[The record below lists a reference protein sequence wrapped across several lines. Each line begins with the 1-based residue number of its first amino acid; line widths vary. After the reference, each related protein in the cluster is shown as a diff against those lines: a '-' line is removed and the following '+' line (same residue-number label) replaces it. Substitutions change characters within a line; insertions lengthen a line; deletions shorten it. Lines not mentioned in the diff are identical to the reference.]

1 MRRHRRT
8 YRKLVLR
15 GFRQGISRFLAIFAI
30 VALGVGFFVGII
42 ATAPDMRLSSDRY
55 YDDTYMMDVRVMS
68 TLGLTEADVEAVQ
81 NLEGI
86 DRVMPAYSADVLLL
100 TAQDDAAVTRVHSLP
115 AAEEE
120 SLNRV
125 ELTSGRMPE
134 NPGECVIE
142 TGGYLFS
149 LPIEI
154 GDTLQ
159 LSPDNEDLTDTLAV
173 DSFTV
178 VGTVKS
184 AYYFSVERE
193 HTTLGNGSIELILY
207 TQQQSFA
214 YEVFTDI
221 FATVSGAE
229 ALNCFSEDYRNLV
242 ADTSARLETLAD
254 ARERARR
261 DELVADAQ
269 AELDDAWS
277 EYLAEREDAEKEL
290 ADAEQELARAR
301 AELETQRA
309 RLADGRS
316 QYESGL
322 EEYQAGLE
330 AFETEIAQQRE
341 ALEAGRAELAL
352 KREEL
357 TAMQEQLD
365 ANKAQIDALR
375 PFVDQDPQIAEQVA
389 EYDANVA
396 VVSQGFAMLE
406 AREAELEAGAQT
418 LEETAAQTQSELDAA
433 KAALDET
440 LRTLDSGAAALAAA
454 QEELAAGETEY
465 EQARQEAEQTFAE
478 AEQELEQAQQE
489 IADIP
494 EAEWYLFDRSDNL
507 GFESFRKNADNL
519 EAIAK
524 IFPLFFFLIAALVSL
539 TTMTRLV
546 EEERGLI
553 GTLKA
558 LGYNNGAIAA
568 KYLIYAGVAS
578 VSGSVLGFSLGFK
591 VFPTILWN
599 AYEMM
604 YTLPPLLT
612 PFHWGYAVLS
622 SAAAVLLCLFA
633 TYSACRHSLGLS
645 PAGLLQPRA
654 PKAGKRVFL
663 ERITPLWKRL
673 KFTHKVT
680 VRNLLRYK
688 KRFFMTVIGI
698 AGCTALLVA
707 GFGLRDSISDIVDKQ
722 FNEIYQ
728 YNMIVSLRNSSPMQ
742 KGTALR
748 ALLDDPQYISGYTL
762 ASQESATVSAGGKSQ
777 DITLCVPEDT
787 QALPEFV
794 TLRDRRTHE
803 PVSFDTDSAV
813 VTEKLAEQL
822 GIQVGDQIQI
832 DLGDGLT
839 ADVTVTGV
847 TENYLSGYVYLAR
860 EVYEDVFGQDLT
872 FHTLYGVVLDADAQR
887 RDEISARILRQEDV
901 NGVSFTNSIGE
912 NFQDMLSKIDYIV
925 IVLIVSAGTLA
936 FIVLYNLTNINIAER
951 ERELATIKVLGFY
964 DGEVSAYIYRET
976 VLLSVIGMALGLAL
990 GVVLHTFVVR
1000 TAEIDAVMFG
1010 RSIYPLSFVYA
1021 GLLTLAFTAI
1031 VSLFMHKKLK
1041 KIDMVQSLKSNE

>member
-1 MRRHRRT
+1 MRRRRRIAT
-8 YRKLVLR
+8 KLVLR

-55 YDDTYMMDVRVMS
+55 YDGTDMMDVRVVS
-68 TLGLTEADVEAVQ
+68 TLGLTEADVDAVRA
-81 NLEGI
+81 LAGI

-100 TAQDDAAVTRVHSLP
+100 TEQDDTAVTRLHSLP
-115 AAEEE
+115 DADETA
-120 SLNRV
+120 LNRV
-125 ELTSGRMPE
+125 ELIEGRMPE
-134 NPGECVIE
+134 SPGECVIE

-149 LPIEI
+149 VPIEI
-154 GDTLQ
+154 GDTLTV
-159 LSPDNEDLTDTLAV
+159 SDDNDDLTDTLAV

-184 AYYFSVERE
+184 AYYFSIERE
-193 HTTLGNGSIELILY
+193 HSTVGSGTVELILY
-207 TQQQSFA
+207 TQQRSFSL
-214 YEVFTDI
+214 EVYTDI
-221 FATVSGAE
+221 FATVSGAQ
-229 ALNCFSEDYRNLV
+229 ALNCFSDEYGELV
-242 ADTSARLETLAD
+242 GNTTDELETLAA
-254 ARERARR
+254 AREAARR
-261 DELVADAQ
+261 DELVADAR
-269 AELDDAWS
+269 AELDEAWA
-277 EYLAEREDAEKEL
+277 EYLAERDDAEKEL
-290 ADAEQELARAR
+290 ADAEQELARGR
-301 AELETQRA
+301 AELESQRA
-309 RLADGRS
+309 KLADGRA
-316 QYESGL
+316 QYE
-322 EEYQAGLE
+322 AGLSE
-330 AFETEIAQQRE
+330 YEAGLAAFESEIAKQRE
-341 ALEAGRAELAL
+341 ALETGREEVSL

-357 TAMQEQLD
+357 TAMQARLD
-365 ANKAQIDALR
+365 ANKETIDALR
-375 PFVDQDPQIAEQVA
+375 PFVDQDPQIAAQVA

-396 VVSQGFAMLE
+396 VVAEGFTMLE
-406 AREAELEAGAQT
+406 AKAAELEAGAQA
-418 LEETAAQTQSELDAA
+418 LEETAAQTQAEFDAA
-433 KAALDET
+433 KAELDET
-440 LRTLDSGAAALAAA
+440 RRSLDSGAAALAAA
-454 QEELAAGETEY
+454 QEDLAAGEAEY
-465 EQARQEAEQTFAE
+465 EQARQDAQQAFTDAERELEDAE
-478 AEQELEQAQQE
+478 AD

-494 EAEWYLFDRSDNL
+494 EAEWYLFDRGDNL

-558 LGYNNGAIAA
+558 LGYRNGAIAA

-591 VFPTILWN
+591 VFPAILWN

-612 PFHWGYAVLS
+612 PFHWGYAALS
-622 SAAAVLLCLFA
+622 SAAAILLCLAA

-645 PAGLLQPRA
+645 PARLLHPRA

-673 KFTHKVT
+673 KFTQKVT

-707 GFGLRDSISDIVDKQ
+707 GFGLRDSINDIVDKQ
-722 FNEIYQ
+722 FSEIYQ
-728 YNMIVSLRNSSPMQ
+728 YNMIVSLRNSAPMQ

-762 ASQESATVSAGGKSQ
+762 ASQEAATVSAGGKSQ
-777 DITLCVPEDT
+777 DVTLCVPEDT
-787 QALPEFV
+787 QALPSFV
-794 TLRDRRTHE
+794 TLRDRRTHD
-803 PVSFDTDSAV
+803 PVLFESDSAIL
-813 VTEKLAEQL
+813 TEKLAEQL
-822 GIQVGDQIQI
+822 GAEVGDRVQV
-832 DLGDGLT
+832 DLGDGCV
-839 ADVTVTGV
+839 ADVTVTGI
-847 TENYLSGYVYLAR
+847 TENYLSGYMYLAR
-860 EVYEDVFGQDLT
+860 EVYESAFGQEPA
-872 FHTLYGVVLDADAQR
+872 FHTLYGVAPDADAQR

-901 NGVSFTNSIGE
+901 NGVSFTNTVEE

-951 ERELATIKVLGFY
+951 ERELATIKVLGFH

-976 VLLSVIGMALGLAL
+976 ALLSLIGMALGLAF
-990 GVVLHTFVVR
+990 GVVLHAFVVR

-1010 RSIYPLSFVYA
+1010 RSIAPLSFVYA
-1021 GLLTLAFTAI
+1021 GLLTLVFTAI